1 MNMICLRNRR
11 FVWLE
16 HREKW
21 GQVVDTELRLIG
33 KRQAKEGAGVWVK
46 NTGLNSNISGNHQ
59 GELNMAGLH
68 VT

>member
-1 MNMICLRNRR
+1 M
-11 FVWLE
+11 VGTQ
-16 HREKW
+16 REM